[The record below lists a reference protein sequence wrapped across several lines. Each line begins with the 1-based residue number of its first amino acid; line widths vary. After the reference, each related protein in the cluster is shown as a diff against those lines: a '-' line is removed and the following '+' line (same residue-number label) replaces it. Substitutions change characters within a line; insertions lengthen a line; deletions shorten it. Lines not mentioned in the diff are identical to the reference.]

1 MFGAS
6 MASAADLAG
15 IDLFDS
21 LEEPDLESIASWFSD
36 ETAAEG
42 VRLCGEGAS
51 GYSFSRPGRGQR
63 SGDGERQ
70 ERSPSRPGDYFGEI
84 AMLDGRRRS
93 ATVTT
98 TAPARLLVMFGSEFR
113 QLQQAQPQI
122 ADRIEET
129 MRGRLART
137 ARPSSAQP
145 AASP

>member
-21 LEEPDLESIASWFSD
+21 LDEPDLESIAPWFSD

-51 GYSFSRPGRGQR
+51 GYSFFVLAEGSAVVTANGRRLAELG
-63 SGDGERQ
+63 
-70 ERSPSRPGDYFGEI
+70 PGDYFGEI

-98 TAPARLLVMFGSEFR
+98 TAASRLLVMFGSEFR

-122 ADRIEET
+122 AHRIEKT
-129 MRGRLART
+129 MRGRLA
-137 ARPSSAQP
+137 SDGSA
-145 AASP
+145 

>member
-15 IDLFDS
+15 IDLFSS
-21 LEEPDLESIASWFSD
+21 LEKPDLESIAPWFSD

-51 GYSFSRPGRGQR
+51 GYSFFVLAEGSAVVTANGRRLAELG
-63 SGDGERQ
+63 
-70 ERSPSRPGDYFGEI
+70 PGDYFGEI

-113 QLQQAQPQI
+113 QLQQAQPLI

-129 MRGRLART
+129 MRGRLA
-137 ARPSSAQP
+137 SDGSA
-145 AASP
+145 

>member
-1 MFGAS
+1 MRRGSFG
-6 MASAADLAG
+6 L
-15 IDLFDS
+15 LV
-21 LEEPDLESIASWFSD
+21 L
-36 ETAAEG
+36 
-42 VRLCGEGAS
+42 
-51 GYSFSRPGRGQR
+51 RPGRGQR

-70 ERSPSRPGDYFGEI
+70 EARRAGPGDYFGEI

-129 MRGRLART
+129 MRGRLA
-137 ARPSSAQP
+137 SDGSA
-145 AASP
+145 